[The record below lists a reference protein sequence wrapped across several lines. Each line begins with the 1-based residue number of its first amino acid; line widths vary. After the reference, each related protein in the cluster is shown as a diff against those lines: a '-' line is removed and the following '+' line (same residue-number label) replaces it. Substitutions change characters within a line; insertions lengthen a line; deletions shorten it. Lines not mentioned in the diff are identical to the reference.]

1 MSNAA
6 VIKLQR
12 KTISGNSVWLDDN
25 FGESVHLH
33 INDFRVDLTCEGFE
47 RMVRDARFLLDDLI
61 RVKDFHAA
69 DYDPVFLEQMLWKKL
84 MHLTEVKRDR
94 VKLSELWMN
103 EPRLVRINQSRMY
116 RYTEGKAKSLKKK
129 QSDHFGQSSSERM
142 ANIQNSIQ
150 EKGYD
155 ENLGW
160 FVIYGDDNIIRDG
173 QHRACSLLREHGDI
187 TVPVIRLYFSN
198 YMPINTSLRSS
209 PLGFFYHCFYRLRE
223 IRRETRLF
231 SKASLKSLLK
241 KGYFVT
247 KSKHRKALFS
257 LSEEEARLQRSI
269 LGK

>member
-47 RMVRDARFLLDDLI
+47 RMVRDAGLVLDELI
-61 RVKDFHAA
+61 QVEDFHTA

-84 MHLTEVKRDR
+84 THLTEVRRDH

-103 EPRLVRINQSRMY
+103 EPRLVRIGQSRMY
-116 RYTEGKAKSLKKK
+116 RCMEGKPGALKKK
-129 QSDHFGQSSSERM
+129 HSDHFGQSSAERM
-142 ANIQNSIQ
+142 AGIRSSIQ

-155 ENLGW
+155 ESLGW
-160 FVIYGDDNIIRDG
+160 FVVYGDDNIIRDG
-173 QHRACSLLREHGDI
+173 QHRACSLLREQGDI
-187 TVPVIRLYFSN
+187 TVPVIRLYFSGDK
-198 YMPINTSLRSS
+198 PINVPLRSS
-209 PLGFFYHCFYRLRE
+209 PLGFFYHCFYRLAQ
-223 IRRETRLF
+223 IRRETKLF
-231 SKASLKSLLK
+231 SKARLKALLK
-241 KGYFVT
+241 KGYFIT
-247 KSKHRKALFS
+247 KGKHRKSLFS
-257 LSEEEARLQRSI
+257 LSKEEARIQRSI